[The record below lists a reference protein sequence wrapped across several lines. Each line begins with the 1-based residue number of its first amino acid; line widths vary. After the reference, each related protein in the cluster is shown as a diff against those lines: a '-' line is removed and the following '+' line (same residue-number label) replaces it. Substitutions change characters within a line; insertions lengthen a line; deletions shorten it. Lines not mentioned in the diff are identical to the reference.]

1 MKLSSETNYFE
12 VKYKKDG
19 YIYTTTI
26 SAGIIDDKDV
36 VMKFL
41 RKKYK
46 EIELVQIS
54 KLNM

>member
-1 MKLSSETNYFE
+1 MKISSKQNYFE
-12 VKYKKDG
+12 IKYLENG
-19 YIYTTTI
+19 YSFTETNCT
-26 SAGIIDDKDV
+26 GIVDDTELII
-36 VMKFL
+36 KFI